1 MADQELAKG
10 QLAPAAKPVSS
21 FLGYQSAA
29 PAAPARP
36 EAMGSV
42 SGINVIQRGGEMNV
56 QGTNSV
62 AELAAALKPLGAI
75 VDAGLELYAGNEYK
89 KGKNEVLRANALVN
103 RQTLAAGD
111 EYAADNREV
120 ARQNPVAGMMMDR
133 VNPFRQAGRQN
144 QASQLVAQEMPR
156 AFRQA
161 WRDNSDRLA
170 KVDGAGPELDQVRA
184 NVVTQMATK
193 FGLDE
198 FSPGFQDYV
207 LPVVNREWEEFQ
219 TRHMTART
227 GYLKDTQHVLLQ
239 NQLYSQLIGFDP
251 SVTTP
256 EQLLSNLGGLMDANA
271 RQMGIPEEA
280 SEMRSKAVVGL
291 VQRLQGIAGDPS
303 NPLSGQARKMLGI
316 VSQIPSGL
324 VGADGV
330 PLTVGETDGMDILEG
345 MDKMSQIQRR
355 QRDAA
360 QEDLGLSFEETWGP
374 QLEKARG
381 TPDYEVVLDAA
392 LNDPRF
398 KDMSF
403 VKKRETLVELG
414 TLSENFTALQVP
426 KEEIEGWFQGLEDRF
441 GSDWDERTA
450 RNEFN
455 ALQASIPASATK
467 EREKARDR
475 FEELVRRRRSEGESN
490 YNTSLINR
498 SITDTMK
505 AQLSQRYPDVTEA
518 ALQGISNIEGILA
531 YGDSYRKAATKRLNS
546 ALNQQIYADLGA
558 ATAANKG
565 KLTPDQQQQVIDKA
579 IEKVTG
585 NKERML
591 QLMPPIK
598 SSGGQPKDAEGKPV
612 PPPPGRKPAQV
623 QTFSPGTLNSV
634 PEERI
639 KQWKST
645 PLLKASDTQQLLLD
659 AMNGKQL
666 PAPFRRAAIRA
677 GTTPEQLL
685 LQQADFYPGAAFTP
699 TPAQRKAILRQG
711 NRAEGLRQSTAS
723 GGMPIFGPLS
733 ATSQMIGNLL
743 TGSAP
748 AYARSFNPATDNPY
762 TGRPYSNGGSSWEK
776 GPAVAASHRDSGS
789 GYTIPGARDANGR
802 PPIFSRG
809 GANAFA
815 AMVRDSNGQ
824 VKPGD
829 IASSQRTRGKNAAVG
844 GVNGSEHLG
853 GNAMDIHGASEAWI
867 RKNGAKYGWYIHDYA
882 GSHGGHFEFR
892 GGGGSPTPQVAT
904 RKGGGMTGLATYYN
918 GSGGSD
924 GVAGGPTAN
933 GETYN
938 PNAMTAAVQLSLRG
952 KYMNKWVTVEDID
965 SGKTV
970 RVWVNDVGS
979 MGGTE
984 RSVSKTDPRV
994 IDLSPAAFKK
1004 LFGSTSRGVGRIR
1017 IVPR

>member
-1 MADQELAKG
+1 
-10 QLAPAAKPVSS
+10 
-21 FLGYQSAA
+21 
-29 PAAPARP
+29 
-36 EAMGSV
+36 
-42 SGINVIQRGGEMNV
+42 
-56 QGTNSV
+56 
-62 AELAAALKPLGAI
+62 
-75 VDAGLELYAGNEYK
+75 
-89 KGKNEVLRANALVN
+89 
-103 RQTLAAGD
+103 
-111 EYAADNREV
+111 
-120 ARQNPVAGMMMDR
+120 MDR

-161 WRDNSDRLA
+161 WRDNADRLA
-170 KVDGAGPELDQVRA
+170 TVDGAGPELDQVRA
-184 NVVTQMATK
+184 AVVTQMADK

-207 LPVVNREWEEFQ
+207 LPAVNREWEEFQ
-219 TRHMTART
+219 TRHLNARN
-227 GYLKDTQHVLLQ
+227 GHLKDTQHVLLQ

-256 EQLLSNLGGLMDANA
+256 EQLLSNLGGLVEANV

-280 SEMRSKAVVGL
+280 SEMRKKATVGL
-291 VQRLQGIAGDPS
+291 VQRLQGIADDRS
-303 NPLSGQARKMLGI
+303 NPLSGQARKMLGM

-324 VGADGV
+324 FGPDGV
-330 PLTVGETDGMDILEG
+330 PLTVGEAYGMDILEG
-345 MDKMSQIQRR
+345 MDRMSQIQRR

-374 QLEKARG
+374 QLEQARG
-381 TPDYEVVLDAA
+381 TPGYAEVFDAA
-392 LNDPRF
+392 MNDSRF

-414 TLSENFTALQVP
+414 ALSENFTALQVP
-426 KEEIEGWFQGLEDRF
+426 KEEIEGWFQGLEYRF
-441 GSDWDERTA
+441 GSDWDERKA

-455 ALQASIPASATK
+455 NLQASIPVSATK
-467 EREKARDR
+467 ERERFRDR
-475 FEELVRRRRSEGESN
+475 FEELVRRRRNESESN

-505 AQLSQRYPDVTEA
+505 AQLSQRYPDITEA
-518 ALQGISNIEGILA
+518 ALQGITNIEGILA
-531 YGDSYRKAATKRLNS
+531 YGDSYRRAATQRVNS

-558 ATAANKG
+558 ATAANQG
-565 KLTPDQQQQVIDKA
+565 KLTPDQQQQVIDQA

-598 SSGGQPKDAEGKPV
+598 SPGGQPKDAEGKPV
-612 PPPPGRKPAQV
+612 PPPPGRKAAQV
-623 QTFSPGTLNSV
+623 QTFTPGTLNSV

-639 KQWKST
+639 KQWKAL
-645 PLLKASDTQQLLLD
+645 PLLNPSDTQSLLLD

-677 GTTPEQLL
+677 GTTPEELL
-685 LQQADFYPGAAFTP
+685 LQQADFYPTAPFTP
-699 TPAQRKAILRQG
+699 TPAQRKDILRQG

-733 ATSQMIGNLL
+733 ATSQMIGNMLM
-743 TGSAP
+743 GVAP

-776 GPAVAASHRDSGS
+776 GPAVAASHSDSGS
-789 GYTIPGARDANGR
+789 GYTIPGARDSKGR
-802 PPIFSRG
+802 PPVFSRG

-815 AMVRDSNGQ
+815 AMVRDSNGA
-824 VKPGD
+824 VRAGD
-829 IASSQRTRGKNAAVG
+829 ITSSQRTKAKNTAEG
-844 GVNGSEHLG
+844 GADGSHHLG
-853 GNAMDIHGASEAWI
+853 GNAMDIHGGSEAWI

-892 GGGGSPTPQVAT
+892 GGGSPTPQVAT
-904 RKGGGMTGLATYYN
+904 RKGGGITGYATYYN

-952 KYMNKWVTVEDID
+952 KYMNKWVTVEDMD

-1004 LFGSTSRGVGRIR
+1004 LFGSTRRGVGRIR

>member
-10 QLAPAAKPVSS
+10 QLAPAAKPVST
-21 FLGYQSAA
+21 FLSYQSAA

-36 EAMGSV
+36 ELMGGV
-42 SGINVIQRGGEMNV
+42 SGINVIQRGNEMNV
-56 QGTNSV
+56 QGSNSA

-75 VDAGLELYAGNEYK
+75 VDAGLQLYAGHEYK
-89 KGKNEVLRANALVN
+89 QGRNEVLRANALVN

-161 WRDNSDRLA
+161 WRDNADRLA
-170 KVDGAGPELDQVRA
+170 TVDGAGPELDQVRA
-184 NVVTQMATK
+184 AVVTQMADK

-271 RQMGIPEEA
+271 RQMGIPQEV
-280 SEMRSKAVVGL
+280 SEMRTKAVVGL

-360 QEDLGLSFEETWGP
+360 QEDLGLSFEETYGP
-374 QLEKARG
+374 QLEQQVPGSPGWQEAF
-381 TPDYEVVLDAA
+381 DAA
-392 LNDPRF
+392 MSDERF
-398 KDMSF
+398 SGMAYT
-403 VKKRETLVELG
+403 KKRETLINMGV
-414 TLSENFTALQVP
+414 LSEKFTALQVP
-426 KEEIEGWFQGLEDRF
+426 KADIEDWFQEQEDRF
-441 GSDWDERTA
+441 GSDWNERAA
-450 RNEFN
+450 RDQFN
-455 ALQASIPASATK
+455 ALQASIPESATE
-467 EREKARDR
+467 ERKQARDR
-475 FEELVRRRRSEGESN
+475 FEGLVRRRRSESESN

-505 AQLSQRYPDVTEA
+505 AQLAQRYPDVTEA
-518 ALQGISNIEGILA
+518 ALQGIPNIEGILA
-531 YGDSYRKAATKRLNS
+531 YGDSYRKAATQRLNS
-546 ALNQQIYADLGA
+546 ALNKQIYADLGA

-565 KLTPDQQQQVIDKA
+565 KLTPDQQQQVIDQA

-598 SSGGQPKDAEGKPV
+598 SPGSQPKDAEGKPV

-623 QTFSPGTLNSV
+623 PTFSPGTLNSV
-634 PEERI
+634 SEERI
-639 KQWKST
+639 KQWKSV
-645 PLLKASDTQQLLLD
+645 PLLKASDTQSLLLD

-743 TGSAP
+743 TGAAP

-762 TGRPYSNGGSSWEK
+762 TGRPYSNGGRSWEK
-776 GPAVAASHRDSGS
+776 GPAVAASHSDSGS

-815 AMVRDSNGQ
+815 AMVRDSNGA
-824 VKPGD
+824 VRAGD
-829 IASSQRTRGKNAAVG
+829 IASSQRSRGKNAAVG
-844 GVNGSEHLG
+844 GANGSEHLD
-853 GNAMDIHGASEAWI
+853 GNAMDIHGGSEAWI
-867 RKNGAKYGWYIHDYA
+867 RKNGARYGWYVHDYA

-892 GGGGSPTPQVAT
+892 GGGNPTPQVAT

-938 PNAMTAAVQLSLRG
+938 PNAMTAAVQWSLRG
-952 KYMNKWVTVEDID
+952 KYMNKWVTVEDMD

-970 RVWVNDVGS
+970 RVWVNDVGQ